1 MESFAHLELKRLAVA
16 WLARLGCQAIA
27 TEVRCP
33 ISKYRIDVAGW
44 LDHADGELLDAGGLE
59 AERSGIAASLFT
71 DGRRRARSK
80 GPRRPRTIVVECK
93 RSRPDF
99 IRDDRDADRL
109 KTRLESLRRTRTK
122 FERDLIPQSE
132 PHLRESGSSLFPD
145 LETWDFE
152 GSRTSAYRRL
162 LRTIER
168 IERRLHGETKFHT
181 MPRYR
186 LADHFYLFTPTGL
199 LKPRELPDGWGLVE
213 CGRRELRDGAGV
225 LGELDALPLRERVA
239 CPSIDSPMERRHR
252 MLRNIAAA
260 AGRSVI
266 ADAVQPAPHS
276 EEPRKGGRRASPRE
290 IEAHETGSIRSPRS
304 IDARAARPDS
314 GSTEPSQGP
323 RHHR

>member
-16 WLARLGCQAIA
+16 WLARLGCKAIA

-44 LDHADGELLDAGGLE
+44 LDHAEGDLLDAGGLE
-59 AERSGIAASLFT
+59 AERPGISASLFT
-71 DGRRRARSK
+71 NGRRRSK

-99 IRDDRDADRL
+99 IRDDRDAERL
-109 KTRLESLRRTRTK
+109 KIRLESLRRTRVK
-122 FERDLIPQSE
+122 FERNLIPESE

-152 GSRTSAYRRL
+152 GSRTSAYRRV

-186 LADHFYLFTPTGL
+186 LADHFYLFTPSGL
-199 LKPRELPDGWGLVE
+199 LKPGEIPDGWGLVE
-213 CGRRELRDGAGV
+213 CGRRALKDGAGS

-239 CPSIDSPMERRHR
+239 CPSVDSPMERRHR

-260 AGRSVI
+260 AGRTVI
-266 ADAVQPAPHS
+266 ADAVRPVPPAGDSRAPGPGREDHQVADHGS
-276 EEPRKGGRRASPRE
+276 E
-290 IEAHETGSIRSPRS
+290 SIRSQSSEPGLPS
-304 IDARAARPDS
+304 PPDRES
-314 GSTEPSQGP
+314 TSPGSAS
-323 RHHR
+323 RHQR

>member
-59 AERSGIAASLFT
+59 AERPGIAASLFT
-71 DGRRRARSK
+71 NRSRGPRSK

-109 KTRLESLRRTRTK
+109 KARLESLRRTRTK
-122 FERDLIPQSE
+122 FERDLIPRSE

-213 CGRRELRDGAGV
+213 CGHRSLRDGAGT

-266 ADAVQPAPHS
+266 ADAVRSAPTP
-276 EEPRKGGRRASPRE
+276 E
-290 IEAHETGSIRSPRS
+290 SPRS
-304 IDARAARPDS
+304 PARGDRPREPRIHGAEPAETPRTTRPGPGRPDGGTTS
-314 GSTEPSQGP
+314 SNPAS